1 MSKLLKIIGRSA
13 GISAEWILILFLLL
27 IFAIRIYPVQTFIA
41 KKTAAYL
48 SNELQAEIKIE
59 AVEIIFFNQV
69 ILKEFSIKDREKKV
83 LLDMRET
90 HVTMRQFALF
100 SDPLNIKKIKLS
112 DGEVNI
118 SRHPL
123 SGEYNFQFLA
133 DYFEQP
139 DDPDAEPAVLGIDDV
154 ELVNVDFNYDDNRKP
169 EKEFGID
176 YNHIGMK
183 DIDLNIK
190 NFKMADDKYSFKIEN
205 LSCTERSGIDLKKFS
220 SSVFLKEGEI
230 KLDKLALNLGASTL
244 LADYMALNFNT
255 WDDFDSF
262 EDEVKF
268 NLKLDSSI
276 VSLEDIAFF
285 AGDLKGM
292 NDMVRIKGNF
302 TDVISQLKINDF
314 ALDFGEQ
321 SFVRGDFELPDFSD
335 SVAQEFT
342 QFFSDIYLNL
352 EDLKAITMP
361 DGIDPISIDPSIEL
375 NKYLTVSNMTITGS
389 EQDFDFTFDEFRSDL
404 GALNLPGSMNFLMDS
419 SRIKIAPS
427 NDNTTALFIKDFHL
441 GRFLSEELLGNISG
455 SIQPI
460 VEISNRGDVSL
471 KLNPSNITNIGFN
484 DYNISQIDILEG
496 SFKNNLLKVGIKIND
511 KNLKLDMSCEV
522 NIGNR
527 QQINGQLNVDMANL
541 DALNFTSDS
550 SIVST
555 SIDIE

>member
-244 LADYMALNFNT
+244 LADL
-255 WDDFDSF
+255 W
-262 EDEVKF
+262 
-268 NLKLDSSI
+268 L
-276 VSLEDIAFF
+276 
-285 AGDLKGM
+285 
-292 NDMVRIKGNF
+292 
-302 TDVISQLKINDF
+302 
-314 ALDFGEQ
+314 
-321 SFVRGDFELPDFSD
+321 
-335 SVAQEFT
+335 
-342 QFFSDIYLNL
+342 
-352 EDLKAITMP
+352 
-361 DGIDPISIDPSIEL
+361 
-375 NKYLTVSNMTITGS
+375 
-389 EQDFDFTFDEFRSDL
+389 
-404 GALNLPGSMNFLMDS
+404 
-419 SRIKIAPS
+419 
-427 NDNTTALFIKDFHL
+427 
-441 GRFLSEELLGNISG
+441 
-455 SIQPI
+455 
-460 VEISNRGDVSL
+460 
-471 KLNPSNITNIGFN
+471 
-484 DYNISQIDILEG
+484 
-496 SFKNNLLKVGIKIND
+496 
-511 KNLKLDMSCEV
+511 
-522 NIGNR
+522 
-527 QQINGQLNVDMANL
+527 
-541 DALNFTSDS
+541 
-550 SIVST
+550 
-555 SIDIE
+555 